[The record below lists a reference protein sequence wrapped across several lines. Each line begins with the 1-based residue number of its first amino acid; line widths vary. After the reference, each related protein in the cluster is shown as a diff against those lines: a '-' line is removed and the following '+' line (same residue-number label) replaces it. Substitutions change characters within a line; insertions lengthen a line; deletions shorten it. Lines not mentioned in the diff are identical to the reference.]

1 MNIIEN
7 CIFEECTVT
16 DISDLL
22 NDKLE
27 ESIKSDF
34 EDKIIPVIDDFFNEY
49 YKQNKLEVDEEEYKK
64 NCTNKVTDIN
74 IDNNDKDSS
83 IIITYTIKLNPYNA
97 KYIRFPL
104 RVSIVVDNKNYK
116 FIEYYNGIAPITI

>member
-7 CIFEECTVT
+7 YIFEECTVT

-27 ESIKSDF
+27 ESIKSNF
-34 EDKIIPVIDDFFNEY
+34 EDKIIPVIDDYFNEY
-49 YKQNKLEVDEEEYKK
+49 YKQNKLDVDEDEYKK
-64 NCTNKVTDIN
+64 NCTYKITDIN
-74 IDNNDKDSS
+74 IDNNDKGF
-83 IIITYTIKLNPYNA
+83 IITYTIKLNPYNA

-116 FIEYYNGIAPITI
+116 FIEYYKGIAPITI

>member
-27 ESIKSDF
+27 ESIKSNF

-64 NCTNKVTDIN
+64 NCTYKVTNIN
-74 IDNNDKDSS
+74 IGNIGINVL
-83 IIITYTIKLNPYNA
+83 ITYTIKLKPNTANYV
-97 KYIRFPL
+97 RFPL
-104 RVSIVVDNKNYK
+104 MVSILVDNKNYK
-116 FIEYYNGIAPITI
+116 FIEYYKGIAPITI

>member
-27 ESIKSDF
+27 ESIKSNF
-34 EDKIIPVIDDFFNEY
+34 EDKIMPVIDDYFNEY
-49 YKQNKLEVDEEEYKK
+49 YKQNKLEIDKEEYKK
-64 NCTNKVTDIN
+64 NCTNKVTDII
-74 IDNNDKDSS
+74 IDNSDKGF
-83 IIITYTIKLNPYNA
+83 IITYTIKLNPYNA

-116 FIEYYNGIAPITI
+116 FIEYYDGITPITI

>member
-7 CIFEECTVT
+7 YIFEECTVT

-27 ESIKSDF
+27 ESIKSNF
-34 EDKIIPVIDDFFNEY
+34 EDKIIPVIYDYFNEY

-64 NCTNKVTDIN
+64 NCTYKITDIN
-74 IDNNDKDSS
+74 IDNNDKGF
-83 IIITYTIKLNPYNA
+83 IITYTIKLNPYNA

-116 FIEYYNGIAPITI
+116 FIEYYKGIAPITI